1 MIYFNFLK
9 RKRYGETILKV
20 VIYSLSIAVFLG
32 LIYEKFK
39 LESEVERINAE
50 IDSVKRKLEEVA
62 KEEPEEKMFCPKLTP
77 LLKEFGKKEIVSRV
91 RFESFKYREG
101 TGEIKG
107 VSLNREGIEFLLKK
121 ISEFGDVELKA
132 LEKQGNLLKFTVEFY
147 LRKE

>member
-20 VIYSLSIAVFLG
+20 VIYSLSIVILLG

-39 LESEVERINAE
+39 LESEVERINTE

-91 RFESFKYREG
+91 RF
-101 TGEIKG
+101 
-107 VSLNREGIEFLLKK
+107 
-121 ISEFGDVELKA
+121 
-132 LEKQGNLLKFTVEFY
+132 
-147 LRKE
+147 